1 MGRKTNNV
9 LKTQSQEITTIDKKP
24 GSDGLFPQKKTFI
37 QPNIGLG
44 IDVRK
49 PVVEILNASLANE
62 AVLTQ
67 KTRNAHW
74 NVSGKDF
81 FELHILFETQY
92 KQLNEISDKLADRVR
107 MLGGVAIAGFGEF
120 LKHAQIKELSSTE
133 IPDNIHL
140 LADHESVIR
149 IMRED
154 IRKCN
159 EEYED
164 EGTVDLLV
172 GVMSLHEKIAWM
184 LRAYIENGP
193 TNGNGQKRKSKDE

>member
-1 MGRKTNNV
+1 MGRKQNDV
-9 LKTQSQEITTIDKKP
+9 LNKKILVVDQP
-24 GSDGLFPQKKTFI
+24 NGKSGGDGLYPHKKTFI
-37 QPNIGLG
+37 QPNIGLE
-44 IDVRK
+44 IDVRI

-92 KQLNEISDKLADRVR
+92 KQLNEISDKLAGRVR
-107 MLGGVAIAGFGEF
+107 MLGGIAIASFEEF
-120 LKHAQIKELSSTE
+120 VKHAQIMEHDTE
-133 IPDNIHL
+133 IPDNLHL
-140 LADHESVIR
+140 LADHETVIR
-149 IMRED
+149 ILREN
-154 IRKCN
+154 IRKCS

-164 EGTVDLLV
+164 EGTVELLV

-184 LRAYIENGP
+184 LRAYIENEP
-193 TNGNGQKRKSKDE
+193 TNGTGQKRKS

>member
-1 MGRKTNNV
+1 MGRKQNDV
-9 LKTQSQEITTIDKKP
+9 LNKKILVVDQP
-24 GSDGLFPQKKTFI
+24 NGKSGGDGLYPHKKTFI
-37 QPNIGLG
+37 QPNIGLE
-44 IDVRK
+44 IDVRI

-92 KQLNEISDKLADRVR
+92 KQLNEISDKLAGRVR
-107 MLGGVAIAGFGEF
+107 MLGGIAIASFEEF
-120 LKHAQIKELSSTE
+120 VKHAQIMEHDTE
-133 IPDNIHL
+133 IPDNLHL
-140 LADHESVIR
+140 LADHETIIR
-149 IMRED
+149 ILREN
-154 IRKCN
+154 IRKCS

-164 EGTVDLLV
+164 EGTVELLV

-184 LRAYIENGP
+184 LRAYIENEP
-193 TNGNGQKRKSKDE
+193 TNGTGQKRKS

>member
-1 MGRKTNNV
+1 MGRKQNDV
-9 LKTQSQEITTIDKKP
+9 LNKKVLVVNLEN
-24 GSDGLFPQKKTFI
+24 GKSGGDGLYPQKKNFI
-37 QPNIGLG
+37 QPNIGLE
-44 IDVRK
+44 IDVRI

-92 KQLNEISDKLADRVR
+92 KQLNEISDKLAGRVR
-107 MLGGVAIAGFGEF
+107 MLGGIAIASFEEF
-120 LKHAQIKELSSTE
+120 VKHAQIMEHDSE
-133 IPDNIHL
+133 IPNNLHL
-140 LADHESVIR
+140 LADHETVIR
-149 IMRED
+149 ILREN
-154 IRKCN
+154 IRKCS

-164 EGTVDLLV
+164 EGTVELLV

-184 LRAYIENGP
+184 LRAYIENEP
-193 TNGNGQKRKSKDE
+193 TNGTGQKRKS

>member
-1 MGRKTNNV
+1 MGRKQNDV
-9 LKTQSQEITTIDKKP
+9 LNKKVLVVNP
-24 GSDGLFPQKKTFI
+24 ENGKSGGDGLYPQKKTFI
-37 QPNIGLG
+37 QPNIGLE
-44 IDVRK
+44 IDVRI

-92 KQLNEISDKLADRVR
+92 KQLNEISDKLAGRVR
-107 MLGGVAIAGFGEF
+107 MLGGIAIASFEEF
-120 LKHAQIKELSSTE
+120 VKHAQIMEHDTE
-133 IPDNIHL
+133 IPDNLHL
-140 LADHESVIR
+140 LADHETIIR
-149 IMRED
+149 ILREN
-154 IRKCN
+154 IRKCS

-164 EGTVDLLV
+164 EGTVELLV

-184 LRAYIENGP
+184 LRAYIENEP
-193 TNGNGQKRKSKDE
+193 TNGNGQKRNS

>member
-1 MGRKTNNV
+1 MGRKQNDV
-9 LKTQSQEITTIDKKP
+9 LNKKVLVVNP
-24 GSDGLFPQKKTFI
+24 ENGKSGGDGLYPQKKTFI
-37 QPNIGLG
+37 QPNIGLE
-44 IDVRK
+44 IDVRI

-92 KQLNEISDKLADRVR
+92 KQLNEISDKLAGRVR
-107 MLGGVAIAGFGEF
+107 MLGGIAIASLEEF
-120 LKHAQIKELSSTE
+120 LKHSQIMEHDSE
-133 IPDNIHL
+133 IPNNLHL
-140 LADHESVIR
+140 LADHETVIR
-149 IMRED
+149 ILREN
-154 IRKCN
+154 IRKCS

-164 EGTVDLLV
+164 EGTVELLV

-184 LRAYIENGP
+184 LRAYIENEP
-193 TNGNGQKRKSKDE
+193 TNGNGQKRNS

>member
-1 MGRKTNNV
+1 MGRKQNDV
-9 LKTQSQEITTIDKKP
+9 LNKKILVVNP
-24 GSDGLFPQKKTFI
+24 ENGKSGGDGLYPHKKTFI
-37 QPNIGLG
+37 QPNIGLE
-44 IDVRK
+44 IDVRI

-92 KQLNEISDKLADRVR
+92 KQLNEISDKIAGRVR
-107 MLGGVAIAGFGEF
+107 MMGGIAIASFEEF
-120 LKHAQIKELSSTE
+120 IKHSQIMEHDTE
-133 IPDNIHL
+133 IPDNLHL
-140 LADHESVIR
+140 LADHETVIR
-149 IMRED
+149 ILREN
-154 IRKCN
+154 IRKCS

-164 EGTVDLLV
+164 EGTVELLV

-184 LRAYIENGP
+184 LRAYIENEP
-193 TNGNGQKRKSKDE
+193 TNGTGQKRKS

>member
-1 MGRKTNNV
+1 MGRKQNDV
-9 LKTQSQEITTIDKKP
+9 LNEKLLVINQQKDKS
-24 GSDGLFPQKKTFI
+24 GGDGLYPLKKTFI
-37 QPNIGLG
+37 QPNIGLE
-44 IDVRK
+44 IDVRI

-92 KQLNEISDKLADRVR
+92 KQLNEISDKIAGRVR
-107 MLGGVAIAGFGEF
+107 MLGGIAIASFEEF
-120 LKHAQIKELSSTE
+120 IKHSQIREHGTE
-133 IPDNIHL
+133 IPDNLHL
-140 LADHESVIR
+140 LADHETVIR
-149 IMRED
+149 ILREN
-154 IRKCN
+154 IRKCS

-164 EGTVDLLV
+164 EGTVEMLV

-184 LRAYIENGP
+184 LRAYIENEP
-193 TNGNGQKRKSKDE
+193 INGNGQKRKS